1 MNIIKGMYTLN
12 GKWIKFC
19 ICIMHFTI
27 CMFVFNALGLLV
39 LKFDDSIVGLKWVQ
53 ILASSGIFI
62 VGTLIN
68 AYTVFDDW
76 KQLLS
81 VRKPQVWFLLMALFG
96 VLTCTPFINHITQ
109 LNEMMQLPDWLKPIE
124 DWMRSKEDEN
134 MKLTQDFLKVDS
146 LGGFLLNLLALA
158 IVPAFGEELLFR
170 GLIQKTIQNH
180 TRNIHLAIWSSAI
193 LFSAIHLQFYGFFPR
208 MIMGAIFGYFL
219 VWSQSIFVPII
230 CHFQNNATIVIVYY
244 LMPDKV
250 EEMENLG
257 SQDLSI
263 SILSLLLFLGICHL
277 MWKRWKHDRYA
288 QQSDLTTNTSN
299 NPITTNRDSVQDK

>member
-1 MNIIKGMYTLN
+1 MNMIKGMYTLN
-12 GKWIKFC
+12 NKWTKFF
-19 ICIMHFTI
+19 ICVMHYVI

-39 LKFDDSIVGLKWVQ
+39 TKFDQSIVGLKWVQ

-68 AYTVFDDW
+68 AYTVFKDW

-96 VLTCTPFINHITQ
+96 VLTCTPFVNYITQ
-109 LNEMMQLPDWLKPIE
+109 LNEMMQLPDWMKPIE
-124 DWMRSKEDEN
+124 DWMRAKEDHN
-134 MKLTQDFLKVDS
+134 MKLTQDFLIVDTF
-146 LGGFLLNLLALA
+146 GGFLLNLLAMA
-158 IVPAFGEELLFR
+158 VVPAIGEELLFR

-230 CHFQNNATIVIVYY
+230 CHFLNNATIVIVYY

-257 SQDLSI
+257 TQDLSL
-263 SILSLLLFLGICHL
+263 SIISLLLFLGICYH
-277 MWKRWKHDRYA
+277 MRKKWKYDRQT
-288 QQSDLTTNTSN
+288 QQSDSTPES
-299 NPITTNRDSVQDK
+299 KK

>member
-1 MNIIKGMYTLN
+1 
-12 GKWIKFC
+12 
-19 ICIMHFTI
+19 
-27 CMFVFNALGLLV
+27 MFVFNALGLLV
-39 LKFDDSIVGLKWVQ
+39 TKFDQSIVGLKWVQ

-68 AYTVFDDW
+68 AYTVFKDW

-96 VLTCTPFINHITQ
+96 VLTCTPFVNYITQ
-109 LNEMMQLPDWLKPIE
+109 LNEMMQLPDWMKPIE
-124 DWMRSKEDEN
+124 DWMRAKEDHN
-134 MKLTQDFLKVDS
+134 MKLTQDFLIVDTF
-146 LGGFLLNLLALA
+146 GGFLLNLLAMA
-158 IVPAFGEELLFR
+158 VVPAIGEELLFR

-230 CHFQNNATIVIVYY
+230 CHFLNNATIVTVYY

-257 SQDLSI
+257 TQDLSL
-263 SILSLLLFLGICHL
+263 SIISLLLFLGICYH
-277 MWKRWKHDRYA
+277 MRKKWKYDRQT
-288 QQSDLTTNTSN
+288 QQSYSTPESK
-299 NPITTNRDSVQDK
+299 Q